1 MLMSTTCLSSL
12 GFLLLSGVACL
23 AAAQGLAAPVSA
35 PLPARQWP
43 VASIHAEND
52 DFRDLKPFAD
62 AIGNARVVALGEQTH
77 GARDEYLLKTRLLK
91 FLHQRMGFDVVLL
104 ESGFYD
110 IGRLAERAEQGHK
123 LDSSA
128 PGNVFFM
135 YAKSAE
141 GRGML
146 QYLDRQ
152 RALGKP
158 LQLAGIDSQH
168 TGELSQ
174 KELTGDLQS
183 YLRKQH
189 PGLAEGADWMAY
201 ARIANGLFA
210 MDRKPPPLPERRLFL
225 RHADLLDAKLCQ
237 QNDTA
242 FKGARWWCNV
252 TRSIQAQA
260 TSYWSADHDYQ
271 RDNQMGANAVWLAEH
286 LFAGK
291 KVVIWAHTVHLARG
305 FQRTPAN
312 LQAGEVMHRQWG
324 SNYKV
329 VQFSTA
335 GGTIF
340 DYVTGKPVAVP
351 TPAAGSLEQRLG
363 EQTSTVIGLTP
374 LAPIELPQFSYE
386 YLVTGDAR
394 LGLHW
399 DVLFFIP
406 TVSPVTM
413 TR

>member
-1 MLMSTTCLSSL
+1 MAPSL
-12 GFLLLSGVACL
+12 LARLGCLLLCSVACL
-23 AAAQGLAAPVSA
+23 TKAQAAVGLPSS
-35 PLPARQWP
+35 PLPALQWP
-43 VASIHAEND
+43 VATVDPDKD
-52 DFRDLKPFAD
+52 DFSDLKPFAE
-62 AIGNARVVALGEQTH
+62 AIGNARIVALGEQTH
-77 GARDEYLLKTRLLK
+77 GAREEYLLKTRLLK

-110 IGRLAERAEQGHK
+110 IGRLAELAERGEQ
-123 LDSSA
+123 LDSGA

-174 KELTGDLQS
+174 RELTADLQS

-189 PGLAEGADWMAY
+189 PGLAQGSDWTAY

-210 MDRKPPPLPERRLFL
+210 MDRKPPAPLERLQFL
-225 RHADLLDAKLCQ
+225 RHADLLNATLCQ
-237 QNDTA
+237 QNDAA
-242 FKGARWWCNV
+242 FKGATWWCNMA
-252 TRSIQAQA
+252 RSIQAQA

-271 RDNQMGANAVWLAEH
+271 RDNQMGANAIWLADH

-291 KVVIWAHTVHLARG
+291 KVVIWAHTVHVARG
-305 FQRTPAN
+305 FQRTPTN
-312 LQAGEVMHRQWG
+312 LQAGEVMHRHWG
-324 SNYKV
+324 GNYKV
-329 VQFSTA
+329 VQFSTS

-340 DYVTGKPVAVP
+340 DYVTGKPAPVP

-363 EQTSTVIGLTP
+363 RETATVIGLTP
-374 LAPIELPQFSYE
+374 LAPIDLPQFSYE
-386 YLVTGDAR
+386 YLVTGAGR
-394 LGLHW
+394 LGTHW

-406 TVSPVTM
+406 KVSPVTM
-413 TR
+413 SR

>member
-1 MLMSTTCLSSL
+1 MRTSCLAYL
-12 GFLLLSGVACL
+12 GCLLLSGVACV
-23 AAAQGLAAPVSA
+23 AQAQGAVALASS
-35 PLPARQWP
+35 PLPALQWP
-43 VASIHAEND
+43 VADIHADND
-52 DFRDLKPFAD
+52 DFSDLKPFAA

-77 GARDEYLLKTRLLK
+77 GAREEYLLKLRLLK
-91 FLHQRMGFDVVLL
+91 FLHQKMGFDVVLL

-110 IGRLAERAEQGHK
+110 IGRLAERAERGDK

-152 RALGKP
+152 RVLGKP
-158 LQLAGIDSQH
+158 LQLGGIDSQH

-174 KELTGDLQS
+174 KELTADLRS
-183 YLRKQH
+183 YLRRQH
-189 PGLAEGADWMAY
+189 PDLAEGSDWLSY

-210 MDRKPPPLPERRLFL
+210 MDRKPPTVAGRGQFL
-225 RHADLLDAKLCQ
+225 RHADVLNARLCQ
-237 QNDTA
+237 QEDA
-242 FKGARWWCNV
+242 VFKGATWWCNV
-252 TRSIQAQA
+252 TRSILAQA
-260 TSYWSADHDYQ
+260 TSYWSSDHDYQ
-271 RDNQMGANAVWLAEH
+271 RDNQMGANAIWLAEH

-312 LQAGEVMHRQWG
+312 LQAGEVMHRHWG

-340 DYVTGKPVAVP
+340 DFVTGQPKAVP
-351 TPAAGSLEQRLG
+351 TPATGSLEQRLG
-363 EQTSTVIGLTP
+363 QQTRSVIGLTP
-374 LAPIELPQFSYE
+374 RAPIDLPQFSYE
-386 YLVTGDAR
+386 YLVTGAGR
-394 LGLHW
+394 LGTHW

-413 TR
+413 SR